1 MERLTGVAQ
10 EGSHFRIVRG
20 ASGGDTRLKRRACRA
35 PLPTIHRF
43 HDIRKGFEREPRIA
57 HKPYGFVITTYF
69 AAVHVDMGKHGIG
82 GDSVHESV
90 AFWSVR
96 VPTSR
101 IKSASSRMGR

>member
-57 HKPYGFVITTYF
+57 HKPYGFVI
-69 AAVHVDMGKHGIG
+69 IG
-82 GDSVHESV
+82 LLRRCPCRYGQTRHRRGTRPR
-90 AFWSVR
+90 VR
-96 VPTSR
+96 RVLVGPR
-101 IKSASSRMGR
+101 AHQQE